1 MFSSIIYSEKRIGIK
16 HFDKSSQILPTN
28 SFIRARMDLWA
39 LSPPLPLT
47 AGGRIHPR
55 THILIDTAPFLSAS
69 PAPVSPRSAFPPV
82 NCRHVFLR
90 QDDSRERAQTKTDII
105 LKNRRIAAFFFDR
118 RRSIF
123 YCGLAR
129 NSFIGIFAN
138 TKGRIVVYIYF
149 CSYGVGTFVLIY
161 NVILFFYFRMGGGP
175 PT

>member
-1 MFSSIIYSEKRIGIK
+1 MFLCLCVFSSIIYSEKRIGIK

-105 LKNRRIAAFFFDR
+105 LKNRRIAAFF
-118 RRSIF
+118 ST
-123 YCGLAR
+123 GA
-129 NSFIGIFAN
+129 G
-138 TKGRIVVYIYF
+138 
-149 CSYGVGTFVLIY
+149 
-161 NVILFFYFRMGGGP
+161 LFFIADSRGTHLSVYLQIPRAEL
-175 PT
+175 